1 MTMNTFVSTLCR
13 DLACG
18 VAAILITAVF
28 GMSFVAST
36 ALPPGAHAPAVRTV
50 GVQPEHAWFGQP
62 EPAVLVD

>member
-1 MTMNTFVSTLCR
+1 MTMNTFVSTLYR
-13 DLACG
+13 DLTCA
-18 VAAILITAVF
+18 VAAILITAVL

-36 ALPPGAHAPAVRTV
+36 AVPPGTHAPAVRTA